1 MNTGR
6 NGKGR
11 TENGTVGRLA
21 KIPAALLRI
30 LGKMGKR
37 KYLKM
42 TLGGILFFA
51 LVVSGFFSPYLA
63 PHDPMEQHLEAR
75 LKPPAWAAGGSK
87 ENILGTDSLGRDL
100 LSRIIFGSRISLL
113 LGVITVM
120 IVTIIGS
127 ILGALAGYFGRW
139 VDEIIMKVVE
149 IFLAFPFLLLAIVL
163 MAFLGQGLGNL
174 ILALVLSRWGHFCR
188 MVRGEVLSLKQRV
201 HVVAARAIGGNDFYI
216 IRRHILPNTI
226 PTITVIA
233 TFAMALVIIYEASL
247 SFLGLGVPPSIPTWG
262 TMLSEGRSYM
272 YRAPWVSIFPGL
284 AIFVTVLGINLLGD
298 GLRDIMDPR
307 LKRQTRG

>member
-1 MNTGR
+1 MNAGKMGSPGFR
-6 NGKGR
+6 NEMAER
-11 TENGTVGRLA
+11 LTVV
-21 KIPAALLRI
+21 PAALLRG
-30 LGKMGKR
+30 LRRMGKG

-42 TLGGILFFA
+42 TLGGIMFAA
-51 LVVSGFFSPYLA
+51 LVVTGFLA
-63 PHDPMEQHLEAR
+63 PMLAPRDPLEQHLESR
-75 LKPPAWAAGGSK
+75 LKPPAWVKGGSS

-113 LGVITVM
+113 LGVITVI
-120 IVTIIGS
+120 IVTLIGS
-127 ILGALAGYFGRW
+127 TLGALAGYFGKY
-139 VDEIIMKVVE
+139 VDEVIMKVVE

-201 HVVAARAIGGNDFYI
+201 HVVAAKAIGGNDFYI

-226 PTITVIA
+226 PTITVMA

-307 LKRQTRG
+307 LKRQSKV